1 MARVEIF
8 YDLSSPWT
16 YLACHNIQPIIAEF
30 NAELVWR
37 PILVGGVFNA
47 VNPSVHNSREA
58 PVPAKVAYGK
68 KDLADWARAAG
79 LKILHYPSIF
89 PVNAVRAMRLCCALE
104 DRPDQLVPFNFATF
118 AAYWA
123 DDQDISKPAV
133 LEAIL
138 RKVGL
143 DPAPLF
149 AAIEQQAVKDK
160 LRANTQE
167 LIDRGGFGSP
177 TMFVNGTD
185 MYFGNDRLPLL
196 RAALERARG

>member
-1 MARVEIF
+1 MAKIEIF

-16 YLACHNIQPIIAEF
+16 YLACHNIRPLAAEF
-30 NAELVWR
+30 GAELVWR

-58 PVPAKVAYGK
+58 PVAAKVAYGK
-68 KDLADWARAAG
+68 KDLADWARLAG

-89 PVNAVRAMRLCCALE
+89 PVNSVRAMRICCALE
-104 DRPDQLVPFNFATF
+104 GQPEKLVAFNFATF
-118 AAYWA
+118 EAYWA

-138 RKVGL
+138 RKAGI
-143 DPAPLF
+143 DPAPVF
-149 AAIEQQAVKDK
+149 AAIELQDVKDR
-160 LRANTQE
+160 LRNNTQE
-167 LIDRGGFGSP
+167 LIDRGGYGSP

-185 MYFGNDRLPLL
+185 MYFGNDRLPLI
-196 RAALERARG
+196 RAALQRAG